1 MLSNLFLYAANR
13 ATQGAVENVSRR
25 ASWGGFAIFLMLTGI
40 IFSLIVVFWLLEARM
55 GATSAGVII
64 AAGCFVVGLLSL
76 SMPHLLDRIDA
87 QAKKAPAP
95 EPQTPITAA
104 AVQQE
109 MTDVVDYFGAIR
121 VVASAFLLGLG
132 MARRLKHPMA

>member
-13 ATQGAVENVSRR
+13 ATQGAVDNVSRR

-87 QAKKAPAP
+87 EAKKVAPAP
-95 EPQTPITAA
+95 APIPVSAA

-109 MTDVVDYFGAIR
+109 MTDAVDYFGAVR

-132 MARRLKHPMA
+132 LARRLKHPMA

>member
-1 MLSNLFLYAANR
+1 MLGNLFLYAANR
-13 ATQGAVENVSRR
+13 ATQGAVDNVSRR

-40 IFSLIVVFWLLEARM
+40 IFSLIVVFWLLQDQL

-64 AAGCFVVGLLSL
+64 AAGCFVVGLVSL

-87 QAKKAPAP
+87 QAKPAPAA
-95 EPQTPITAA
+95 PIPVSAA

-109 MTDVVDYFGAIR
+109 MTDVVDYFGAVR
-121 VVASAFLLGLG
+121 VVGSAFLLGLG
-132 MARRLKHPMA
+132 IARRLKHPMA